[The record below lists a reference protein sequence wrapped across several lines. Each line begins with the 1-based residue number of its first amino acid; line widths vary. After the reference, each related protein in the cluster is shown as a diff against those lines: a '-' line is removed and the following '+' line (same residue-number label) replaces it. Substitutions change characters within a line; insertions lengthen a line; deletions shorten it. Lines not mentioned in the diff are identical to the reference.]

1 MGIANHPILG
11 QLLPEIFPNPDHP
24 PGDDHDDDDE
34 EDWEDVEEEE
44 EEEIG
49 DHGEDHD
56 EDDMWDIHIPN
67 GELDEDLPVPAY
79 GQALTLVDDETDGPV
94 LYSVGGTN
102 GVAFYS
108 DVHRFVFKDRA
119 WSKCYLTG
127 FNNGPE
133 PRYRHEL
140 AYWNKKVTFFE

>member
-1 MGIANHPILG
+1 
-11 QLLPEIFPNPDHP
+11 
-24 PGDDHDDDDE
+24 
-34 EDWEDVEEEE
+34 
-44 EEEIG
+44 
-49 DHGEDHD
+49 
-56 EDDMWDIHIPN
+56 MWDIHIPN

-102 GVAFYS
+102 GVEFYS

-140 AYWNKKVTFFE
+140 AYWNKKVTFSFSFKCHQYFTEYMRVAILFADFPAWRRNVLLILWFHRAVVL